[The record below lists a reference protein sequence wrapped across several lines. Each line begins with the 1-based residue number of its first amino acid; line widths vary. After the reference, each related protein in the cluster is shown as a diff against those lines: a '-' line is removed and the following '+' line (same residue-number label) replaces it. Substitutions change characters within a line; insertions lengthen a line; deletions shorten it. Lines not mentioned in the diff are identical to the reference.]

1 MVIPKA
7 TGGYSKRGR
16 WVFAQAPN
24 YTGYACNNDAPT
36 TLPLATERFNDIG
49 CVLTSNQL
57 TGLTAG
63 EYYYK
68 SLASVVSTS
77 ANALYGFSYLWNFT
91 DSAVL
96 GAGVDKG
103 PGANAPSAIEG
114 TFVLSG
120 TKTIELRGLF
130 IAITSAD
137 PSVRRK
143 FNTEGPSNTTAG
155 LDELIWLEL
164 YKK

>member
-1 MVIPKA
+1 M
-7 TGGYSKRGR
+7 
-16 WVFAQAPN
+16 FAQAPN
-24 YTGYACNNDAPT
+24 YTGYSCNNDSPT

-49 CVLTSNQL
+49 CVLSSNQL
-57 TGLTAG
+57 TGLTEG
-63 EYYYK
+63 EYYFR
-68 SLASVVSTS
+68 SLASVISTS
-77 ANALYGFSYLWNFT
+77 ANAIYGFTYVWNVT

-103 PGANAPSAIEG
+103 PGANAPSLSEG

-143 FNTEGPSNTTAG
+143 FNTEGPSNTTSG
-155 LDELIWLEL
+155 LDELITFEL